1 MKHFRQHPLL
11 AAILVILAAHPL
23 AMLRGGLPAA
33 HARTS
38 APASASPDDV
48 GQSRRNAITKAV
60 STCAPAV
67 VGINVT
73 ETRTQVFQDPLDD
86 FFNDSFWGQFF
97 GNRSRNYRRNYEVRS
112 LGSGFLISS
121 DGYIVTNDHV
131 AGGATKVV
139 VTLTDGTKHD
149 AKIVGTDMVTDVTV
163 LKIDGAGFPYLK
175 LSNSDDIL
183 VGEWAIAFGNPFGLF
198 DNNAK
203 PTVTVGVVSNVG
215 VSFTQPDERGQVRIY
230 KNMIQTDA
238 AISSGNSGGPLVNSN
253 GEVIGVNTVIYSTA
267 NSSRGS
273 GSIGIGFAIPINRV
287 RKIVERLRSA
297 GTIDRDFWTGM
308 QLEAITEQLKRYFQL
323 PSTDGVLVREVTADS
338 PADQAGIEP
347 GDVIIA
353 VDGKS
358 TLRDEDVEIAILD
371 GEVNKRLAITVR
383 RGDETKNVTLV
394 LKKRPRSGGVRN

>member
-1 MKHFRQHPLL
+1 M
-11 AAILVILAAHPL
+11 V
-23 AMLRGGLPAA
+23 
-33 HARTS
+33 
-38 APASASPDDV
+38 
-48 GQSRRNAITKAV
+48 
-60 STCAPAV
+60 
-67 VGINVT
+67 
-73 ETRTQVFQDPLDD
+73 QVF
-86 FFNDSFWGQFF
+86 
-97 GNRSRNYRRNYEVRS
+97 
-112 LGSGFLISS
+112 
-121 DGYIVTNDHV
+121 
-131 AGGATKVV
+131 
-139 VTLTDGTKHD
+139 
-149 AKIVGTDMVTDVTV
+149 
-163 LKIDGAGFPYLK
+163 
-175 LSNSDDIL
+175 L
-183 VGEWAIAFGNPFGLF
+183 VGEWALAFGNPFGLF

-371 GEVNKRLAITVR
+371 GEVNQRLAITVR